1 MAKTNNTKIIDN
13 KTLKTIN
20 LKPTKNYV
28 GDFADSIASDLIQVK
43 RWKMPNADLL
53 NYLSKI
59 DDKSL
64 NGFLVD
70 IKKPIAE
77 SDKIKLVEKI
87 QKYFNDNP
95 LLTIQIADKNKK
107 MQIAF
112 IMWYKSLNDKSGLI
126 KSASENKSLNRFIL
140 TNANLDKS
148 FGTQAENP
156 RIKISACVNAILNY
170 QLFASYENQKK
181 LLFDKPIYANDL
193 IDDEK
198 NKFGGVDIINRGY
211 YDSPDYFGKSKT
223 DSSDSDSDT
232 SDSDSDTSDNYMDL

>member
-20 LKPTKNYV
+20 LKSTKNYIA
-28 GDFADSIASDLIQVK
+28 DFADSITSDLIQVK

-53 NYLSKI
+53 NYLSNI
-59 DDKSL
+59 DDESL
-64 NGFLVD
+64 NNFLAD

-87 QKYFNDNP
+87 QKYFNENP

-112 IMWYKSLNDKSGLI
+112 IIWYKSLNDKSGLI

-148 FGTQAENP
+148 YGTQAENP

-170 QLFASYENQKK
+170 QLFASYENQKS
-181 LLFDKPIYANDL
+181 LLFDKPIYANVL
-193 IDDEK
+193 IDSDN
-198 NKFGGVDIINRGY
+198 NKFNGFDIINRGY
-211 YDSPDYFGKSKT
+211 YDSPDYFSKSK
-223 DSSDSDSDT
+223 SDSDSES
-232 SDSDSDTSDNYMDL
+232 SDSESSDNYLDF

>member
-20 LKPTKNYV
+20 LKSTKNYLA
-28 GDFADSIASDLIQVK
+28 DFADSIASDLIQVK

-53 NYLSKI
+53 NYLTNIK
-59 DDKSL
+59 DKSL
-64 NGFLVD
+64 NDFLAD
-70 IKKPIAE
+70 IKKPVAD

-87 QKYFNDNP
+87 QKYFNENP

-112 IMWYKSLNDKSGLI
+112 IIWYKSQNDKNGLI
-126 KSASENKSLNRFIL
+126 KSASENKSLNRFVL

-170 QLFASYENQKK
+170 QLFSSYENQKS
-181 LLFDKPIYANDL
+181 LLFNKPMYANDL
-193 IDDEK
+193 IDSEND
-198 NKFGGVDIINRGY
+198 KFNGADIINRGY
-211 YDSPDYFGKSKT
+211 YDSPDYFGKSKSDSDSSDS
-223 DSSDSDSDT
+223 DSSDSDSD
-232 SDSDSDTSDNYMDL
+232 SSDNYMDL